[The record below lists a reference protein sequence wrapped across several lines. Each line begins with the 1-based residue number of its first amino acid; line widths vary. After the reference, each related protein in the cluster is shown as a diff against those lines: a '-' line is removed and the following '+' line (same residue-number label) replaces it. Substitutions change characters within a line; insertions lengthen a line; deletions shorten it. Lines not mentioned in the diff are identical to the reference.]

1 MSSEM
6 PAILPRLA
14 AAANRNTLLIDS
26 DQPVRENPADY
37 YANAI
42 TNHYARIVHATTIDG
57 RGYTFPYNDGARP
70 GALMSRARSPIRP
83 RRCSPLR
90 WDTPTEQAFPGQPW
104 ASALPRAG
112 WAAWLSLRRI

>member
-1 MSSEM
+1 ML
-6 PAILPRLA
+6 AILPRLA
-14 AAANRNTLLIDS
+14 AAFNRNTLLIDS
-26 DQPVRENPADY
+26 GQPVRENPADY

-42 TNHYARIVHATTIDG
+42 TNQYARIVHATTIDG
-57 RGYTFPYNDGARP
+57 RGYAFPYDDEAPRGA
-70 GALMSRARSPIRP
+70 MISWARSPIRP

-90 WDTPTEQAFPGQPW
+90 WGMPTEQAFPRPRW